1 MVMRKMIIFACAFL
15 LAQACA
21 QPERPDVY
29 SAELSR
35 EAVVKVVSDAVS
47 WQLDHMPEA
56 GRTWFNP
63 PYQGWA
69 DGVFLSAAA
78 TWKESPS
85 LHERL
90 EEIARRNHYEPAPK
104 SFDPANDIAVCLLYA
119 ELYRESPQPRFLKER
134 IADYQAALDTL
145 RGGWYAL
152 IPTLERLDFQMR
164 YWPQEKDLDFMTVA
178 NHERWSWCDALYMA
192 APVYAAYS
200 QLTDNPAYREFMF
213 EELWRTVGYLYSPS
227 DSLFFRDSRFF
238 DQREPNGAKVF
249 WGRGN
254 GWALAG
260 LARVMDYIPAD
271 AADRPRLEGLFRAM
285 ATKLARL
292 QGQDGFWRTSLLDG
306 EDYPSPEGSATG
318 FLTFGLWWGIN
329 RGILDEG
336 SFLPAAMAGWKAMVS
351 AVQPGGKLGWV
362 QPIGD
367 TPDHISAEKN
377 EVYGT
382 AALVLAG
389 NEVLKYIHNK
399 NN

>member
-1 MVMRKMIIFACAFL
+1 MRKMGSFACTL
-15 LAQACA
+15 LLVLACA
-21 QPERPDVY
+21 APARKGGY
-29 SAELSR
+29 SDDLSR
-35 EAVVKVVSDAVS
+35 EAVIRVVSEAVS
-47 WQLDHMPEA
+47 WQLDHMPQT

-63 PYQGWA
+63 SLQGWA

-78 TWKESPS
+78 TWKEDPA
-85 LHERL
+85 LHDRL
-90 EEIARRNHYEPAPK
+90 AEIACRNHYAPAPK
-104 SFDPANDIAVCLLYA
+104 SFDPANDIAISLLYA
-119 ELYRESPQPRFLKER
+119 ELYREQPQPRFLKER

-152 IPTLERLDFQMR
+152 IPTMERLDFQMK
-164 YWPQEKDLDFMTVA
+164 YWPEEEDLDFMTVA

-192 APVYAAYS
+192 APVYAAFAN
-200 QLTDNPAYREFMF
+200 LTGNASYRDFMRR
-213 EELWRTVGYLYSPS
+213 ELWRTVEYLYSPS

-238 DQREPNGAKVF
+238 DEREPNGAKVF

-260 LARVMDYIPAD
+260 LARVMDFLPAD
-271 AADRPRLEGLFRAM
+271 AEDRPRLEGLFREM

-292 QGQDGFWRTSLLDG
+292 QGVDGFWRTSLLDP
-306 EDYPSPEGSATG
+306 EDFPSPESSATG
-318 FLTFGLWWGIN
+318 FLTYGLWWGIN
-329 RGILDEG
+329 RGVLDEA
-336 SFLPAAMAGWKAMVS
+336 SFMPAARAGWKALVS